1 MATAI
6 PNSNINIPY
15 SAFLDETT
23 GRPSI
28 PWLQWLMNPNIITL
42 NVKNT
47 VITGGSISN
56 VTIDNSIINS
66 STIGLTTPAASK
78 FTTMTAATVA
88 ISGGAINNTTI
99 GLTTPVGG
107 KFTDFTALN
116 GVKGGTF

>member
-15 SAFLDETT
+15 SSFLDETT

-28 PWLQWLMNPNIITL
+28 PWMQWLMNPNIITL

-47 VITGGSISN
+47 IITGGSISN
-56 VTIDNSIINS
+56 VTINN
-66 STIGLTTPAASK
+66 STIGLTVPAA
-78 FTTMTAATVA
+78 
-88 ISGGAINNTTI
+88 
-99 GLTTPVGG
+99 G

>member
-1 MATAI
+1 MATAL

-42 NVKNT
+42 NVQNT
-47 VITGGSISN
+47 NITGGAITN
-56 VTIDNSIINS
+56 VTIANSVINS
-66 STIGLTTPAASK
+66 STIGLTTPAA
-78 FTTMTAATVA
+78 
-88 ISGGAINNTTI
+88 
-99 GLTTPVGG
+99 G

>member
-1 MATAI
+1 MATAV

-15 SAFLDETT
+15 SSFLDPTT

-42 NVKNT
+42 NVANT

-66 STIGLTTPAASK
+66 STIGLTTPAA
-78 FTTMTAATVA
+78 
-88 ISGGAINNTTI
+88 
-99 GLTTPVGG
+99 G